1 MQPGARQLE
10 APLALPSCLRKGPKS
25 CGFTCH
31 SCSSLSF
38 QSLGGPGC
46 TAGWP
51 AGPHAESPLGSRSGV
66 RGARSPRLAPSSCAR
81 RCRCHV
87 TPGGRQGAG
96 EAGGQE
102 RGRGLPGRPLGSGP
116 LLRGGGRV
124 TLAAGDR
131 PSSAA
136 AARLAL
142 RGVWAS
148 HRATCSAGGAG
159 APQGSAPFPAADVA
173 SERCF
178 NEGASE
184 SNGDA
189 CDLGTAMSSVP
200 RKRKGPW
207 PPRVE
212 TLGGR
217 KPCQAA
223 GDRTLSGRLLVH
235 GSTATAKKVRF

>member
-10 APLALPSCLRKGPKS
+10 APLALPSCLSKGLKS

-31 SCSSLSF
+31 SCFSLSF

-51 AGPHAESPLGSRSGV
+51 AGPHAETPLGSRSGV

-136 AARLAL
+136 AAGLAL
-142 RGVWAS
+142 PGRLDQ
-148 HRATCSAGGAG
+148 
-159 APQGSAPFPAADVA
+159 PQGHLLGRGSW
-173 SERCF
+173 
-178 NEGASE
+178 GATGQRSLP
-184 SNGDA
+184 G
-189 CDLGTAMSSVP
+189 CRRGLGAV
-200 RKRKGPW
+200 
-207 PPRVE
+207 
-212 TLGGR
+212 
-217 KPCQAA
+217 
-223 GDRTLSGRLLVH
+223 
-235 GSTATAKKVRF
+235 F